1 MRSGRDDAP
10 RVVLVRD
17 QVQHRDQ
24 HGRDRWLKFSVSPA
38 RDKIVPTSRRS
49 ASMNMVGPATLV
61 SRARACASTIGSLS
75 T

>member
-1 MRSGRDDAP
+1 MNDATMPHGSSSSGIRCSTAISMTAT
-10 RVVLVRD
+10 
-17 QVQHRDQ
+17 
-24 HGRDRWLKFSVSPA
+24 GWLKSSVWPA

-61 SRARACASTIGSLS
+61 SRARAWASTIGSLS